1 MKTIHIN
8 PNIGLLIMR
17 ISIGAL
23 MLLHGIPKL
32 MHGTEF
38 IQQLLVSKGF
48 PAFIAYGVYLGE
60 IVAPLV
66 IMIGFRTKLA
76 SLVFAFNTIVI
87 IYLLHAHEIF
97 AFGQYGGLKL
107 ELIYLYLFGSVALF
121 FTGAGKIALSSKN
134 KWD

>member
-38 IQQLLVSKGF
+38 IQQLLVSKGL